1 MSFGV
6 FAFAQDSF
14 SARGFNYVFGEGSVS
29 ANGST
34 ANAVVKK
41 LQNGTSVP
49 SFIADK
55 LASRNAATVLDA
67 NVLVS
72 ATGST
77 AGSATVPNVN
87 VNVSAIG
94 SVSTTATTTASDVFA
109 VRITTGSTAG
119 SASIDAYGI
128 RLPFFDATQYARNR
142 TTYVTAEAQRKQ
154 FVDSLINNIVYVE
167 SIEHRTVFV
176 EAQVNNVVY
185 IETIEHRTVKVAA

>member
-41 LQNGTSVP
+41 LQNGT
-49 SFIADK
+49 
-55 LASRNAATVLDA
+55 ASLSTTATVLDA

-77 AGSATVPNVN
+77 AGLASVANVTTRIVANPEDLTITNVATV
-87 VNVSAIG
+87 IG
-94 SVSTTATTTASDVFA
+94 SNIFA
-109 VRITTGSTAG
+109 VKLTTGSTAG

-142 TTYVTAEAQRKQ
+142 TIQVTAEAQRKQ
-154 FVDSLINNIVYVE
+154 FAEAQSNNAVYVE
-167 SIEHRTVFV
+167 ATEHRKVFV
-176 EAQVNNVVY
+176 EAQINNVVY